1 MKKTIEPSPSR
12 EDDGMKK
19 LTAND
24 PQTHSADVVA
34 ENVGHLKALF
44 PEAFSE
50 GKVDFEVLK
59 QMLGGTVLLLKIGLD
74 LCVPIETRTLAG
86 RPVNS
91 IGTGAL
97 LTCLAERITQAD
109 VEPLASG
116 IVAWHQ
122 ELAPTGDATV
132 IFRDSAFADDVA
144 KTNLAAILEQHG
156 LGNVRS
162 L

>member
-1 MKKTIEPSPSR
+1 ME
-12 EDDGMKK
+12 K

-34 ENVGHLKALF
+34 ENVGQLQALF

-59 QMLGGTVLLLKIGLD
+59 QLLGGTVLLLKIGLD

-116 IVAWHQ
+116 IVA
-122 ELAPTGDATV
+122 
-132 IFRDSAFADDVA
+132 
-144 KTNLAAILEQHG
+144 
-156 LGNVRS
+156 
-162 L
+162 